1 MKKIGLLINPI
12 AGIGGKV
19 GLKGSDGSNVVREAC
34 AKGAIPESESKASIT
49 LSLLKNAN
57 VEYELLS
64 CPGHMG
70 EAVCLKTGIDFQRI
84 TAKPDASR
92 DGKKQSESLKPS
104 EGESFPS
111 STRDDTLFW
120 AKELVRQGI
129 DLLLFAGGDGT
140 ARDIL
145 DAVGEA
151 CPVLGIPT
159 GCKIHSA
166 VFALNPKMAGEL
178 LIDFLSGKKLSY
190 KEAEVMDLDENLFRQ
205 GIVQASLY
213 GYLRVPHVE
222 RFMQNK
228 KASAGST
235 DEEALRGLSVEFKEE
250 MEMDRLYIIGTG
262 STTSALMKNLNIES
276 TLLGVDLLLGG
287 KRIAAD
293 CSEKEIL
300 QVLDK
305 VPKAEIVV
313 SIIGGQG
320 YVFGRGNQQI
330 SAEVIRRV
338 GRKNILIISTENKLL
353 SLPQKML
360 YADTGNEEVN
370 QILKGYV
377 QLRIGYKRVVMMKL
391 LA

>member
-1 MKKIGLLINPI
+1 MKKIALLINPI

-70 EAVCLKTGIDFQRI
+70 EAVCLKTGIDFQLI

-92 DGKKQSESLKPS
+92 DEKKQSGSLKPS
-104 EGESFPS
+104 EEEFFPS
-111 STRDDTLFW
+111 STRDDTVFW

-145 DAVGEA
+145 DAVGEE

-166 VFALNPKMAGEL
+166 VFALNPKMAGKL
-178 LIDFLSGKKLSY
+178 LVDFLSGKKLSY

-228 KASAGST
+228 KSSAGFT
-235 DEEALRGLSVEFKEE
+235 DEEALRGLSLEFKEE

-262 STTSALMKNLNIES
+262 STTSTLMKNLNIES

-300 QVLDK
+300 QALDK

-338 GRKNILIISTENKLL
+338 GRENILIISTENKLL